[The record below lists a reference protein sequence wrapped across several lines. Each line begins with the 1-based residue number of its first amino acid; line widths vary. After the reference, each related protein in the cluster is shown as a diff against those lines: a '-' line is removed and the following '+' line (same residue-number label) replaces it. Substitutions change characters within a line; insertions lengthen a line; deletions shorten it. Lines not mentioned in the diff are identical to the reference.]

1 MLCFIKL
8 KYNYFVKMNTNFYT
22 TSNMKNLIN
31 IIKDYMS
38 DKFNIDLS
46 LSDTEENTR
55 KIFLTVMTDVNNMNQ
70 NQDKNL
76 SLQDTNIQV
85 LAKVKDY
92 YCSKLNLTNAS
103 ANLKKPNIQN
113 LTREQTIYG
122 DRPLKQNIII
132 PEQNP
137 YFKRDDAQN
146 TNDRISIDK
155 LLSERNEDVNPKKVI
170 PDFNTIA
177 NVTKETS
184 QNQDEFI
191 KKLQDLQ
198 NERNKIQFENLNVP
212 KADIDPAVLYR
223 TVQKNDEDLFT
234 DQNKKTKDIAIRNQ
248 SFKDGV
254 EHFII
259 PKKNDNL
266 IIEKY
271 LSVNSIDRDWSSG
284 IAPFRYRYGIN
295 FLTKN
300 NDLMNKYK
308 NIDSIKVGRVII
320 PCEQIPLSNASN
332 NASYHINFSYPYVI
346 LSIDEFNDVYDGT
359 NDTIRKSFCNLVY
372 ESSYRSPNGR
382 GYIILQPVQNEKKQ
396 FYPAPLST
404 IQKLSISLLQP
415 NGELLSN
422 TQDSYQI
429 LSIEDS
435 NDPNKLL
442 VTLSAYFKPIDLFD
456 LDYVLIQNFAI
467 TQLVPQQLISDVN
480 SLNEFINRSSGHEIL
495 SLGTPNAS
503 GYYNKFYIS
512 APYTF
517 NSINGTHSLQTTLT
531 NCLDMYNLNNT
542 SEEPNGILLN
552 QSLQH
557 SISFKV
563 DTIVDNAKILDVQ
576 NVFGF

>member
-1 MLCFIKL
+1 
-8 KYNYFVKMNTNFYT
+8 MNNNFYT

-70 NQDKNL
+70 NQNKNL

-92 YCSKLNLTNAS
+92 YCSKLNLSNVNAG
-103 ANLKKPNIQN
+103 ANLKKPNIEN

-146 TNDRISIDK
+146 TSIEK
-155 LLSERNEDVNPKKVI
+155 ILSERNEDVNPKKVI

-223 TVQKNDEDLFT
+223 TVQKNDDDAFT
-234 DQNKKTKDIAIRNQ
+234 DKNKKFKDITIRNQ
-248 SFKDGV
+248 SFTDGV
-254 EHFII
+254 ENFII
-259 PKKNDNL
+259 PKKNDNV

-271 LSVNSIDRDWSSG
+271 LSINSIDRDWSSG
-284 IAPFRYRYGIN
+284 LAPLRYRYGIN

-308 NIDSIKVGRVII
+308 NIDSIKVGKVII
-320 PCEQIPLSNASN
+320 PCEQIPSN
-332 NASYHINFSYPYVI
+332 NASNHINFSYPYVI

-359 NDTIRKSFCNLVY
+359 NDAIRKSFCNLIY

-382 GYIILQPVQNEKKQ
+382 GYIVLQPVQDEKKQ

-415 NGELLSN
+415 NGELLSYR
-422 TQDSYQI
+422 QDSYQI
-429 LSIEDS
+429 SLVEQDT
-435 NDPNKLL
+435 DRNKLL
-442 VTLSAYFKPIDLFD
+442 VTLSAYFKPIDLFN

-495 SLGTPNAS
+495 SLGTPNAN

-517 NSINGTHSLQTTLT
+517 NKSSGTNNIQTALM
-531 NCLDMYNLNNT
+531 NCLNYYNLNNT
-542 SEEPNGILLN
+542 SSAPNGILLN
-552 QSLQH
+552 QNLQH

-563 DTIVDNAKILDVQ
+563 DTIVDNARILDVQ
-576 NVFGF
+576 SVFGF

>member
-1 MLCFIKL
+1 
-8 KYNYFVKMNTNFYT
+8 MNNNFYT

-55 KIFLTVMTDVNNMNQ
+55 KIFLTVMTDVNNTNQ
-70 NQDKNL
+70 NNNL
-76 SLQDTNIQV
+76 SLQETNIQV
-85 LAKVKDY
+85 LGKVKDY
-92 YCSKLNLTNAS
+92 YCNKLNLTNGS
-103 ANLKKPNIQN
+103 ANTNLKKPNIQN

-146 TNDRISIDK
+146 TSIEK
-155 LLSERNEDVNPKKVI
+155 ILSERNEDVNPKKVI

-198 NERNKIQFENLNVP
+198 NERNKIQFENLNVN

-223 TVQKNDEDLFT
+223 TAQKNDENESTDQTKKNKDNTIRNQLFT
-234 DQNKKTKDIAIRNQ
+234 DN
-248 SFKDGV
+248 V
-254 EHFII
+254 ENFII
-259 PKKNDNL
+259 PKRNDNL

-271 LSVNSIDRDWSSG
+271 LSINSIDRDWSSG
-284 IAPFRYRYGIN
+284 LASLRYQYGIN

-308 NIDSIKVGRVII
+308 NIDSIKVGKVII
-320 PCEQIPLSNASN
+320 PCEQIPSTTS
-332 NASYHINFSYPYVI
+332 SYHINFSYPYVI

-359 NDTIRKSFCNLVY
+359 NDSIRRSFCNLIY

-415 NGELLSN
+415 NGNLLSN
-422 TQDSYQI
+422 SQDSYQI
-429 LSIEDS
+429 LSIEQDS
-435 NDPNKLL
+435 DPNKLV
-442 VTLSAYFKPIDLFD
+442 VTLNAYFKPQDLFD
-456 LDYVLIQNFAI
+456 LDYVLIQNFTI
-467 TQLVPQQLISDVN
+467 TQLVAQQFVYDIN
-480 SLNEFINRSSGHEIL
+480 SINEFINRNTGHEIL
-495 SLGTPNAS
+495 SLGPANAS
-503 GYYNKFYIS
+503 GYHNKFYIS

-517 NSINGTHSLQTTLT
+517 NKSTGTNSLQTALM
-531 NCLDMYNLNNT
+531 NCLNYYNVNNT

-563 DTIVDNAKILDVQ
+563 DIIVDNAKILDVQ

>member
-1 MLCFIKL
+1 
-8 KYNYFVKMNTNFYT
+8 MNNNFYT

-38 DKFNIDLS
+38 DKFNIDLT

-55 KIFLTVMTDVNNMNQ
+55 KIFLTVMTDVNNTNQ
-70 NQDKNL
+70 SQNKNL
-76 SLQDTNIQV
+76 SLQETNVQV
-85 LAKVKDY
+85 LGKVKDY
-92 YCSKLNLTNAS
+92 YCSKLNLTPG

-137 YFKRDDAQN
+137 YFKRDDTQN
-146 TNDRISIDK
+146 TNERISIEK
-155 LLSERNEDVNPKKVI
+155 ILNERNEDVNPKKVI

-223 TVQKNDEDLFT
+223 TAQKNDDDAFT
-234 DQNKKTKDIAIRNQ
+234 DQTKKFKDSTIRNQ
-248 SFKDGV
+248 SFTDGV
-254 EHFII
+254 ENFII

-271 LSVNSIDRDWSSG
+271 LSINSIDRDWSSG
-284 IAPFRYRYGIN
+284 LTPLRYQYGIN

-308 NIDSIKVGRVII
+308 NIDSIKVGKVII
-320 PCEQIPLSNASN
+320 PCEQIPISNASN

-359 NDTIRKSFCNLVY
+359 NDIIRKSFCHLIY
-372 ESSYRSPNGR
+372 DSSYRSPNGR

-422 TQDSYQI
+422 SQDSYQI
-429 LSIEDS
+429 SSVEQDT
-435 NDPNKLL
+435 DPNKLL
-442 VTLSAYFKPIDLFD
+442 ITLSTYFKPIDLFD

-467 TQLVPQQLISDVN
+467 TQLVPQQLISDIN

-495 SLGTPNAS
+495 SLGTPNS
-503 GYYNKFYIS
+503 NGYYNKFYIS
-512 APYTF
+512 APHTF
-517 NSINGTHSLQTTLT
+517 NSINGTNSLQTALM
-531 NCLDMYNLNNT
+531 NCLNYYNLNNT
-542 SEEPNGILLN
+542 SSAPNGILLN

-563 DTIVDNAKILDVQ
+563 DIIVDNAKILDVQ
-576 NVFGF
+576 SVFGF

>member
-1 MLCFIKL
+1 MLSFIKL
-8 KYNYFVKMNTNFYT
+8 KYNYFVKMNNNFYT

-70 NQDKNL
+70 NQNKNL

-92 YCSKLNLTNAS
+92 YCSKLNLTPN

-146 TNDRISIDK
+146 TSIEK
-155 LLSERNEDVNPKKVI
+155 ILSEREDVNPKKVI

-223 TVQKNDEDLFT
+223 TVQKNDDDAFT
-234 DQNKKTKDIAIRNQ
+234 DQNKKFKDITIRNQ
-248 SFKDGV
+248 SFTDGV
-254 EHFII
+254 ENFII
-259 PKKNDNL
+259 PKKNDNV

-271 LSVNSIDRDWSSG
+271 LSINSIDRDWSNGLDSL
-284 IAPFRYRYGIN
+284 RYRYGIN

-308 NIDSIKVGRVII
+308 NIDSIKVGKVII
-320 PCEQIPLSNASN
+320 PCEQIPSN
-332 NASYHINFSYPYVI
+332 NASNHINFSYPYVI

-359 NDTIRKSFCNLVY
+359 NDAIRKSFCNLIY

-382 GYIILQPVQNEKKQ
+382 GYIVLQPVQDEKKQ

-422 TQDSYQI
+422 SQDSYQI
-429 LSIEDS
+429 SLVEQDT
-435 NDPNKLL
+435 DPNKLL
-442 VTLSAYFKPIDLFD
+442 VTLSAYFKPIDLFN

-495 SLGTPNAS
+495 SLGTPNAN

-517 NSINGTHSLQTTLT
+517 NKSSGTNNIQTALM
-531 NCLDMYNLNNT
+531 NCLNYYNLNNT
-542 SEEPNGILLN
+542 SSAPNGILLN

-563 DTIVDNAKILDVQ
+563 DIIVDNAKILDVQ
-576 NVFGF
+576 SVFGF

>member
-1 MLCFIKL
+1 
-8 KYNYFVKMNTNFYT
+8 
-22 TSNMKNLIN
+22 MKNLIN

-55 KIFLTVMTDVNNMNQ
+55 KIFLTVMTDVNNMSQ
-70 NQDKNL
+70 NQDK

-92 YCSKLNLTNAS
+92 YCSKLNLTNTG

-137 YFKRDDAQN
+137 YFKRDDTQN
-146 TNDRISIDK
+146 TNDRISIEK
-155 LLSERNEDVNPKKVI
+155 ILSERNDDVNPKKVI

-198 NERNKIQFENLNVP
+198 NERNKIQFENLNVN

-223 TVQKNDEDLFT
+223 TVQKNDDSNTNTYTNSFT
-234 DQNKKTKDIAIRNQ
+234 DQNKINKDITIRNQ
-248 SFKDGV
+248 SFTDGV
-254 EHFII
+254 ENFII

-271 LSVNSIDRDWSSG
+271 LSVNSIDRDWANG
-284 IAPFRYRYGIN
+284 LAPLRYRYGIN

-320 PCEQIPLSNASN
+320 PCEELPISN
-332 NASYHINFSYPYVI
+332 NYHINFSYPYVI

-359 NDTIRKSFCNLVY
+359 NDTIRRSFCNLIY

-382 GYIILQPVQNEKKQ
+382 GYIVLRPVQDEKKQ

-422 TQDSYQI
+422 CQDSYQI
-429 LSIEDS
+429 LSIQDLNP

-456 LDYVLIQNFAI
+456 LDNILIQNFAI
-467 TQLVPQQLISDVN
+467 TQLVPQQLISDLN
-480 SLNEFINRSSGHEIL
+480 SLNEFINRSSGHQII
-495 SLGTPNAS
+495 SLGSPNAS
-503 GYYNKFYIS
+503 GYYNQFYIS

-517 NSINGTHSLQTTLT
+517 NKSTGTNSIQAALI
-531 NCLDMYNLNNT
+531 NCLDLYNLNNT
-542 SEEPNGILLN
+542 STIPNGILLN